1 MCGTRF
7 FLYLCTENQNGKI
20 MLKKIL
26 AITGKSGLYKLV
38 SHNNNIVIV
47 ESLED
52 GKRFPTYPRDKVV
65 SLNDISMFTE
75 SDDIALRDVLKMV
88 FEMEKGEVASVDPK
102 ADGSVLR
109 EYFAKVLPNF
119 DRERVHNGDI
129 KKLIQWYNILVKSGN
144 TNFEEEEEKKS

>member
-1 MCGTRF
+1 
-7 FLYLCTENQNGKI
+7 

-26 AITGKSGLYKLV
+26 SIAGKSGLYKMIT
-38 SHNNNIVIV
+38 HNNNVIVV

-52 GKRFPTYPRDKVV
+52 GKRFPSYPRDKVV

-75 SDDIALRDVLKMV
+75 TDDIALRDVLKKLL
-88 FEMEKGEVASVDPK
+88 ELENGKVASVNPK

-119 DRERVHNGDI
+119 DRDRVHNSDI
-129 KKLIQWYNILVKSGN
+129 KKLIQWYNLLVKSGN
-144 TNFEEEEEKKS
+144 VNFDEEDEKKS

>member
-1 MCGTRF
+1 
-7 FLYLCTENQNGKI
+7 

-26 AITGKSGLYKLV
+26 SIAGKSGLYKMI
-38 SHNNNIVIV
+38 SHNNNVIVV

-52 GKRFPTYPRDKVV
+52 GKRFPSYPRDKVV

-75 SDDIALRDVLKMV
+75 TDDIALRDVLKKLLDL
-88 FEMEKGEVASVDPK
+88 ENGKVASVNPK

-119 DRERVHNGDI
+119 DRDRVHNSDI
-129 KKLIQWYNILVKSGN
+129 KKLIQWYNLLVKSGN
-144 TNFEEEEEKKS
+144 VNFDEEDEKKS

>member
-1 MCGTRF
+1 
-7 FLYLCTENQNGKI
+7 

-26 AITGKSGLYKLV
+26 SIAGKSGLYKMI
-38 SHNNNIVIV
+38 SHNNNVIVV

-52 GKRFPTYPRDKVV
+52 GKRFPSYPRDKVV

-75 SDDIALRDVLKMV
+75 TDDIALRDVLKKLL
-88 FEMEKGEVASVDPK
+88 ELENGKVASVNPK

-119 DRERVHNGDI
+119 DRDRVHNSDI
-129 KKLIQWYNILVKSGN
+129 KKLIQWYNLLVKSGN
-144 TNFEEEEEKKS
+144 VNFDEEDEKKS